1 MLKHPLGGRY
11 QDSTRSLEGTSLFVF
26 MNISRKDTNCIL
38 ITYPVQTKLK
48 WTTKRAGSG
57 EGCEKCGLG
66 EEKNTLS
73 HFTESSEMLCIITQ
87 KCKVQNIIFPT
98 QLLYLHFLLAIF
110 MKVLSRLG
118 QRLLM
123 MDYFSWYLSFMI
135 LSTQLLSFFALGLGL
150 RVVIG

>member
-1 MLKHPLGGRY
+1 MGR
-11 QDSTRSLEGTSLFVF
+11 G
-26 MNISRKDTNCIL
+26 N
-38 ITYPVQTKLK
+38 
-48 WTTKRAGSG
+48 
-57 EGCEKCGLG
+57 CEKCGLG
-66 EEKNTLS
+66 EEENTLS

-87 KCKVQNIIFPT
+87 KCKAQNIIFPT

-135 LSTQLLSFFALGLGL
+135 SSTQLPSFFGLGLGL
-150 RVVIG
+150 KGGNRLTSIFPVQNSFSHVALSSQHSFPLHGPNSNKPSRIN